1 MNQINDHLVLVSG
14 ESASGKSASLQYMN
28 DPTGVVYCG
37 CEAGKRLPFKS
48 KFKEIVVTDPITHIA
63 AVFEQAESKP
73 EIHTIVIDTLTYLMD
88 MYESMYVLT
97 ASNGMSA
104 WSAYSQ
110 YFKKMMQQYVASSSK
125 KVIFLAHT
133 KETYNE
139 AAMTMERKVPIKGAL
154 ANNGV
159 ESYFSTIIS
168 TKKVPLTDLEKYSNR
183 LLNITEED
191 QLLGYKH
198 VFQTRLTKA
207 TVGERIRAPMG
218 MWDINETYIDNNI
231 QFVLDRLHEYYSDD
245 SK

>member
-1 MNQINDHLVLVSG
+1 MVKFNDHLVLISG
-14 ESASGKSASLQYMN
+14 ESASGKSASLQYMD
-28 DPTGVVYCG
+28 DPTGVVYAN
-37 CEAGKRLPFKS
+37 CEAAKKTPFRN
-48 KFKEIVVTDPITHIA
+48 KFKEIIVTDPIAHISA
-63 AVFEQAESKP
+63 IFEQAESKP

-97 ASNGMSA
+97 STNTMKS
-104 WSAYSQ
+104 WSDFSQ
-110 YFKKMMQQYVASSSK
+110 YFKRIMQHHVANSTK
-125 KVIFLAHT
+125 NVIFLAHT

-139 AAMTMERKVPIKGAL
+139 AQMIMERKVPVKGAL
-154 ANNGV
+154 ANQGI
-159 ESYFSTIIS
+159 ESWFSTIIS
-168 TKKVPLTDLEKYSNR
+168 TKKLQLTELEKYSSK

-245 SK
+245 SQ